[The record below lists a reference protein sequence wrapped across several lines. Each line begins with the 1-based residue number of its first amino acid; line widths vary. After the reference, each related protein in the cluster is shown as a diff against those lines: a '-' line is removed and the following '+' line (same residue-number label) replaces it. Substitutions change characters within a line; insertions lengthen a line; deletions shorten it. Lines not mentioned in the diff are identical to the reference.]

1 MLLDMRHPFG
11 KLGDRH
17 GRYVGDTLAADLEL
31 QSLALQARAVAERT
45 LAIDDELLAPLL
57 SALRVFVGIALD
69 PLRDALPRQKL
80 VARRGTVLRSI
91 YRKRFAVAVEDSA
104 DALLGDRAHG
114 VVEREA
120 VTPPQRIEHG
130 EKDVVAVL
138 AQRLDTAVAQRAR
151 RIGHDLLDIEHR
163 LLAQTVALRAGSL
176 RRVERKGVGCRILEG
191 IARGRAHQMPR
202 IVARALALV
211 IVENHRALAL
221 PHRLGKRT
229 HDAFAVLLAHRHAID
244 DHIDR
249 MHLVAVEFQSAGK
262 FADLAVDAGIYVT
275 LLGHR
280 LEQLAVVSL
289 APLDHGRHESHATR
303 GETFDYK
310 VAYLLVGKVLHL
322 LARGGRVGARGARIE
337 QAQKVVD
344 LGHGAH
350 RRTRV
355 LVGGLLL
362 YGHHGAKPRYLV
374 DIGALH
380 SPDELPRVG
389 RQRLHIASLP
399 LGIDRVESQRRFAR
413 TRKAG
418 YHDQLVARYFEID
431 VFEVV
436 HPRAENP
443 YLIFTH
449 CIIVICRRGGVIS
462 WR

>member
-1 MLLDMRHPFG
+1 
-11 KLGDRH
+11 
-17 GRYVGDTLAADLEL
+17 
-31 QSLALQARAVAERT
+31 
-45 LAIDDELLAPLL
+45 
-57 SALRVFVGIALD
+57 
-69 PLRDALPRQKL
+69 
-80 VARRGTVLRSI
+80 
-91 YRKRFAVAVEDSA
+91 
-104 DALLGDRAHG
+104 
-114 VVEREA
+114 
-120 VTPPQRIEHG
+120 
-130 EKDVVAVL
+130 
-138 AQRLDTAVAQRAR
+138 
-151 RIGHDLLDIEHR
+151 
-163 LLAQTVALRAGSL
+163 
-176 RRVERKGVGCRILEG
+176 
-191 IARGRAHQMPR
+191 
-202 IVARALALV
+202 
-211 IVENHRALAL
+211 
-221 PHRLGKRT
+221 
-229 HDAFAVLLAHRHAID
+229 
-244 DHIDR
+244 

-399 LGIDRVESQRRFAR
+399 LGIDRVECQRRFAR